1 MNSFYDEYNHDQT
14 QTNPFDP
21 LLYDQVA
28 DWIEHLSPVTARK
41 DDAAAADQAAT
52 AKVAVS
58 MSAGCD
64 GGLIQTTPG

>member
-1 MNSFYDEYNHDQT
+1 MKMKSVRRFNSAA
-14 QTNPFDP
+14 PSSKS
-21 LLYDQVA
+21 A
-28 DWIEHLSPVTARK
+28 PVTARK

-58 MSAGCD
+58 VSAAWD